1 MLKFF
6 VAVTLCVG
14 CIATVPLPGFRAP
27 AVPLIQNDP
36 YMNIWSMSDNLYDT
50 WPALWDGTIK
60 ALSGIIRID
69 GSAYR
74 FMGPADGRTLPNAA
88 IPQLNVTVLPTRT
101 VYVFGT
107 SSVQLSVTFATPTVP
122 TDFDL
127 LSMPVTYI
135 TYDVVSVDG
144 GSHDVQLYYD
154 NSGEIVTND
163 CSTEQI
169 AWNRT
174 SIGGLLVS
182 QFGTTAQAV
191 LGMHGDGVG
200 INWGYHY
207 AATADDGTAWQV
219 NSVDVTARQQ
229 FASTGTVP
237 TSDDGRQPRLC
248 SDNWPV
254 QATAWNL
261 GAVGPTT
268 PQRRVMVF
276 AYDDVASIDYF
287 GLFLPPFWRRNGAS
301 AFDMLLGASSS
312 YSTIMATLAKQ
323 DAVLL
328 TSLNASGGAEYAT
341 LTSLAFRQAYAG
353 TKLVWHPKLQ
363 TAWVFLKEISS
374 CGCLQTA
381 DVIYPAAPLYL
392 WQNAQFVQLLLVP
405 LLAYANNETD
415 ILYNLPWAPHHLGQY
430 PIGNIQPSQQENM
443 PVEETANLI
452 ILMAA
457 VVQQQHTLDMVYPHY
472 WPLVQSWA
480 QYLVSVLPDPGNQL
494 CTDDFEGPS
503 PHNVNLAAKGII
515 GLQAYAYL
523 CSWLNFTDEA
533 AKYTAIVNNFS
544 AYWVQNA
551 NDGNHSRL
559 QYNLP
564 NSWSL
569 KYNMLFQRVLGF
581 DVFPDAVIQQ
591 DLQYYLQ
598 NQQNVYGVPLDIRA
612 TFTKLDWEFWMAAL
626 TVNADD
632 FNNFVNPIYKWAHE
646 TQSRVPLTDWYDTIS
661 GNQRGFQ
668 ARPVV
673 GGLFSKSLVDNSRDK
688 R

>member
-1 MLKFF
+1 
-6 VAVTLCVG
+6 
-14 CIATVPLPGFRAP
+14 
-27 AVPLIQNDP
+27 
-36 YMNIWSMSDNLYDT
+36 
-50 WPALWDGTIK
+50 
-60 ALSGIIRID
+60 
-69 GSAYR
+69 
-74 FMGPADGRTLPNAA
+74 
-88 IPQLNVTVLPTRT
+88 
-101 VYVFGT
+101 
-107 SSVQLSVTFATPTVP
+107 
-122 TDFDL
+122 
-127 LSMPVTYI
+127 
-135 TYDVVSVDG
+135 
-144 GSHDVQLYYD
+144 
-154 NSGEIVTND
+154 
-163 CSTEQI
+163 
-169 AWNRT
+169 
-174 SIGGLLVS
+174 
-182 QFGTTAQAV
+182 
-191 LGMHGDGVG
+191 
-200 INWGYHY
+200 
-207 AATADDGTAWQV
+207 
-219 NSVDVTARQQ
+219 
-229 FASTGTVP
+229 
-237 TSDDGRQPRLC
+237 
-248 SDNWPV
+248 
-254 QATAWNL
+254 
-261 GAVGPTT
+261 
-268 PQRRVMVF
+268 
-276 AYDDVASIDYF
+276 
-287 GLFLPPFWRRNGAS
+287 
-301 AFDMLLGASSS
+301 
-312 YSTIMATLAKQ
+312 
-323 DAVLL
+323 
-328 TSLNASGGAEYAT
+328 
-341 LTSLAFRQAYAG
+341 
-353 TKLVWHPKLQ
+353 
-363 TAWVFLKEISS
+363 
-374 CGCLQTA
+374 
-381 DVIYPAAPLYL
+381 
-392 WQNAQFVQLLLVP
+392 
-405 LLAYANNETD
+405 
-415 ILYNLPWAPHHLGQY
+415 
-430 PIGNIQPSQQENM
+430 
-443 PVEETANLI
+443 
-452 ILMAA
+452 
-457 VVQQQHTLDMVYPHY
+457 MVYPHY